1 MGSDKSLD
9 RRNELTGKDF
19 ERFLSAKGVGDNC
32 PACSSEH
39 TLSIAVNDPGEAE
52 LGDAP
57 VIRMIRRLHDQ
68 PNLGYGE
75 LMQVCRNCGFVRYF
89 RDIEVLAFLEEGADN
104 GR

>member
-9 RRNELTGKDF
+9 RRGELTGRDF
-19 ERFLSAKGVGDNC
+19 ERFLAAKGVGDNC
-32 PACSSEH
+32 PACGSKH
-39 TLSIAVNDPGEAE
+39 TLSIAVNDPGESE

-68 PNLGYGE
+68 PSLGYGE

-104 GR
+104 G